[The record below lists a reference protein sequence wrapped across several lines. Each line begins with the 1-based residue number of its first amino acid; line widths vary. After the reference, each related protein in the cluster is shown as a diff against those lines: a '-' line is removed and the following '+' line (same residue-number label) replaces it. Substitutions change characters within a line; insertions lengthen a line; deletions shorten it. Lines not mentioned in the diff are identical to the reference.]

1 MRKYLYSIVGI
12 VLAASLPGT
21 GPAAAQNDRA
31 VEAAPLNFVDVGS
44 APQKVDLI
52 LGKARILKLP
62 TPVRDVLVASPDVAD
77 VVIRTPQLI
86 YLLGRQVGD
95 TNIFFFDVDGNE
107 ILRLDAR
114 VEMDLS
120 ALRATIKELMPDEE
134 IKVSSVNNNIFLSG
148 SVSSPDAAENA
159 RRIARRFVDDE
170 TNIVNMLDVL
180 ADQQVVIR
188 VRVAEIQRTALKNLG
203 LAYNFAKF
211 DVGNFSSIGFA
222 LAESVAPGAG
232 VAFASFGTTN
242 TTLNVLI
249 DALENNGLVKTL
261 AEPNLTA
268 LSGEAA
274 NFLAGGEFPIITAQT
289 SGDPNDPEGEF
300 SGIFTT
306 TYRPFGVSLD
316 FSPIVQSS
324 GRINLRVAT
333 EVSAIASFTAQGLP
347 VFNVRSTETTVELP
361 SGGSLVIGGL
371 LQDDITNSIDGIP
384 GLKDIPILGALFRSA
399 RFRRQET
406 ELVIAVTVYL
416 VNPIEPQQVTL
427 PTDGFA
433 PASDIDTYLFGRL
446 SAVYAKSERFPASG
460 DLKAPTGYIME

>member
-12 VLAASLPGT
+12 VLAACLLGS
-21 GPAAAQNDRA
+21 GPVAAQNDRA

-44 APQKVDLI
+44 APQKVDLT

-77 VVIRTPQLI
+77 VVIRTPQLV

-114 VEMDLS
+114 VELDLT
-120 ALRATIKELMPDEE
+120 ALRATLKELMPSEDV
-134 IKVSSVNNNIFLSG
+134 KVTSKNNNVFLTG
-148 SVSSPDAAENA
+148 SVGSPEAAEDA
-159 RRIARRFVDDE
+159 RRIARRFVTEE
-170 TNIVNMLDVL
+170 TNVVNMLEVR

-188 VRVAEIQRTALKNLG
+188 VRIAEMQRTALKNLG
-203 LAYNFAKF
+203 LSYNFNYTAAGDF
-211 DVGNFSSIGFA
+211 PTIGFNVLEGLVATGGTSAGAAFATFMNDSIGFQ
-222 LAESVAPGAG
+222 
-232 VAFASFGTTN
+232 
-242 TTLNVLI
+242 VLL

-268 LSGEAA
+268 MSGEGA
-274 NFLAGGEFPIITAQT
+274 NFLAGGEFPITTVQPGSIAGQLIVTT
-289 SGDPNDPEGEF
+289 EF
-300 SGIFTT
+300 
-306 TYRPFGVSLD
+306 RPFGVSLD
-316 FSPIVQSS
+316 FSPVVQKS
-324 GRINLRVAT
+324 GRISLQIAT
-333 EVSAIASFTAQGLP
+333 EVSNISGFTGGGLP
-347 VFNVRSTETTVELP
+347 IFNVRRTETTVELP

-416 VNPIEPQQVTL
+416 VNPIDAQQITL

-433 PASDIDTYLFGRL
+433 PASDIDLYLFGRL